1 MRGQHLVYPVPDKMD
16 EFKDRLNDLGIGGWE
31 LIYFRGAN
39 AYFMQ
44 HGTPINYEII
54 QNPEYVDDYTTTLNS
69 LGASSWILVQ
79 TRNGYSVFKKIAIQ

>member
-1 MRGQHLVYPVPDKMD
+1 MVRLSLIDVVDK
-16 EFKDRLNDLGIGGWE
+16 LL
-31 LIYFRGAN
+31 
-39 AYFMQ
+39 AYFVQ